1 MIRIPIVHKERNMG
15 AGPIED
21 QATQAVKNGGDAGPK
36 SAVAM
41 EGSPP
46 PPQSGGEYFGT
57 NEVGAT
63 AGTPETA
70 KDVELYSPE
79 EELIKSQHLFIE
91 SLTDYIHSPNVGMLA
106 ACQESYITAQT
117 RYIARTLGK
126 K

>member
-1 MIRIPIVHKERNMG
+1 MG

-21 QATQAVKNGGDAGPK
+21 QATQAVKNGDAGPK

-57 NEVGAT
+57 KDENR
-63 AGTPETA
+63 PETA
-70 KDVELYSPE
+70 NSIELYSAE

-91 SLTDYIHSPNVGMLA
+91 ALTDYIHNMNVGKLA